1 MALSNSQ
8 YDQLMRTYEL
18 RQLDNEHRLRRH
30 YENAY
35 ALIPELKEV
44 DEHVSSL
51 SIAQAKNLLEGDD
64 SALGQ
69 LRERLSLLFARKKE
83 LLLAGGLPEDY
94 LERQYAC
101 ADCRDTGYIGGRK
114 CHCLQSRQTLF
125 AGPHYWKQCKDDAVV
140 ILSAYLSSPKTLP

>member
-35 ALIPELKEV
+35 ALIPELKEL

-69 LRERLSLLFARKKE
+69 LRIVPFICKE
-83 LLLAGGLPEDY
+83 KGIAACGRLAGGLPGAAVRLRGLPGYRVYRRQEMPLPAKSDY
-94 LERQYAC
+94 RHAVYA
-101 ADCRDTGYIGGRK
+101 
-114 CHCLQSRQTLF
+114 
-125 AGPHYWKQCKDDAVV
+125 V
-140 ILSAYLSSPKTLP
+140 